1 MTLDNPNSQPTE
13 QHYFARYSQLV
24 QHRIIEGHTK
34 LFDHQRTAL
43 LKLWEKAARG
53 ELNPA
58 RRTPN
63 SGAGYILAGVGCGKT
78 VILSCLPYILGEY
91 MSGKQAIVVVDNC
104 TLRSRILQDF
114 PTDSRHCP
122 IYDQWPLYSLG
133 VLPDG
138 VPPPQI
144 AELRAEEF
152 RSYAFSLDSADILVV
167 NRQFLLN
174 LVNRGDLNPA
184 NVGLIL
190 IDEAHHASANSY
202 RSVINYF
209 SESLLCFFTGSRFRS
224 DHLPIPHIRYSSIE
238 DETESGQLVTRYTP
252 VPDFEFSVQQAWKL
266 NPTPI
271 KRLVYQEATSK
282 AFVVEEEGGQEVK
295 YSPEA
300 FFAKAES
307 DREWFRKILL
317 ADSFCLP
324 VLVKAVEVLA
334 LKRQS
339 GQPHAII
346 VRGLNIPHSHRLHQ
360 LLETFPLLMG
370 RVGLVHSDKE
380 GFDLAGRPSETYKR
394 FFSGEYIALV
404 HCGMVSE
411 GFSHAW
417 ASVSVCLG
425 VMRSLTVAEQ
435 EFGRIIR
442 RVPAADPGHFPDIA
456 HDNWGVVV
464 SHEAL
469 GIGEI
474 FQQFIDGRQTAPL
487 TGYWDGDDGEWSAPK
502 NVPKP
507 ELVRGYSAGET
518 TITLSD
524 ASTLEAGDLIVL
536 STPRIEQTNRRTEIS
551 PKFDLA
557 AELRSTG
564 HLTTDPG
571 AIDSNSEKMQAFVP
585 DAVSTN
591 GNSTKASQLALD
603 FTPMVQ
609 PEPLKSI
616 QDRACDLIA
625 ERMKELRETQ
635 VVSVRISAVLDDK
648 TVQISPAWIDLPV
661 GTDLVKKPVRRD
673 RVESK
678 ANFVSHVGLDWLVL
692 YENELI
698 KYSDYRKKAVLKS
711 KGLDIDR
718 TGQIVTDG
726 GARLS
731 DTMPAGIYELFL
743 KGLESEI
750 STAEV
755 PIPNPAVSCRP
766 DEVKKS
772 LQSEY
777 GQKVRSLVFELLR
790 EPGLIRDGGTGS
802 SLVDNPVPCLVSV
815 WHPVSIDGVEP
826 DDNNLTDY
834 QFRNNSEL
842 LHKAVFA
849 SIKQSTGKKWAE
861 HSGQE
866 EYESAYRRGVEYI
879 RSLRTEIMASGRY

>member
-1 MTLDNPNSQPTE
+1 MTLDHQNIKTPE

-24 QHRIIEGHTK
+24 QHRVIEGHTK
-34 LFDHQRTAL
+34 LFAHQRTAL

-53 ELNPA
+53 ELNPI

-78 VILSCLPYILGEY
+78 VIISCLPYILGEY
-91 MSGKQAIVVVDNC
+91 MSGKQSIVVVDNC
-104 TLRSRILQDF
+104 TLRSRIIQDF
-114 PTDSRHCP
+114 PTDSRYYP

-133 VLPDG
+133 VLPEG

-190 IDEAHHASANSY
+190 IDEAHHASASSY

-209 SESLLCFFTGSRFRS
+209 SSSLLCFFTGSRFRS
-224 DHLPIPHIRYSSIE
+224 DHLPIPHIRYKSIE
-238 DETESGQLVTRYTP
+238 DETESGHVVTRYTP
-252 VPDFEFSVQQAWKL
+252 VADFEFSVQQAWKL

-282 AFVVEEEGGQEVK
+282 AFVVEEEGLREVK

-317 ADSFCLP
+317 ADSFCRP
-324 VLVKAVEVLA
+324 VLAKAVEVLA

-339 GQPHAII
+339 GKPHAMI
-346 VRGLNIPHSHRLHQ
+346 VRSLNIPHAHRLSQ
-360 LLETFPLLMG
+360 LLETFPLLRG
-370 RVGLVHSDKE
+370 RVGLVHSERE

-394 FFSGEYIALV
+394 FFSGEYIVLV

-411 GFSHAW
+411 GFSHPY

-442 RVPAADPGHFPDIA
+442 RVPGADPGHFPDIA
-456 HDNWGVVV
+456 HENWGVVV

-469 GIGEI
+469 GIGDI
-474 FQQFIDGRQTAPL
+474 FQQFIDGMPTAPL
-487 TGYWDGDDGEWSAPK
+487 TGYWEGDDGEWSAPK

-524 ASTLEAGDLIVL
+524 ASTLSAGDLIVL
-536 STPRIEQTNRRTEIS
+536 STPRIEEPNVRTDIS

-564 HLTTDPG
+564 HLTSPDTG
-571 AIDSNSEKMQAFVP
+571 SENTNSSQMQARVP
-585 DAVSTN
+585 GGLTTN
-591 GNSTKASQLALD
+591 GTNGSQMALN
-603 FTPMVQ
+603 FSPTVQ

-635 VVSVRISAVLDDK
+635 VISVRVEAVLDDK

-673 RVESK
+673 RQESK

-692 YENELI
+692 YEGELI
-698 KYSDYRKKAVLKS
+698 KYSDYRKKAVLKT
-711 KGLDIDR
+711 KGLDINR
-718 TGQIVTDG
+718 AGQIITDG
-726 GARLS
+726 GMRLS
-731 DTMPAGIYELFL
+731 EIMPAGTYELFL

-750 STAEV
+750 VAAAV
-755 PIPNPAVSCRP
+755 AVPNPNVSCRP

-772 LQSEY
+772 WQSEY

-790 EPGLIRDGGTGS
+790 EPGLIRDSGTGC
-802 SLVDNPVPCLVSV
+802 SLVENPVLSLISV
-815 WHPVSIDGVEP
+815 WHSVPQ
-826 DDNNLTDY
+826 DDMEQDKNELGDY
-834 QFRNNSEL
+834 RFRNNSEL

-849 SIKQSTGKKWAE
+849 YIKQSTLKKWAE
-861 HSGQE
+861 HSGQQ
-866 EYESAYRRGVEYI
+866 EYELAYRYGVDYI
-879 RSLRTEIMASGRY
+879 RTLRAEIMASK

>member
-1 MTLDNPNSQPTE
+1 MALDHQNPQAPK
-13 QHYFARYSQLV
+13 QHYFALYSQLV
-24 QHRIIEGHTK
+24 QHRIIEGHTQ
-34 LFDHQRTAL
+34 LFAHQRTAL

-53 ELNPA
+53 ELDPT

-78 VILSCLPYILGEY
+78 VIISCLPYILGEY
-91 MSGKQAIVVVDNC
+91 TSGKQTIVVVDNC
-104 TLRSRILQDF
+104 TLRARIVQDF
-114 PTDSRHCP
+114 PTDSRYCP

-133 VLPDG
+133 VLPEG

-144 AELRAEEF
+144 AELRSEEF
-152 RSYAFSLDSADILVV
+152 RSYAFCLDTADILIV

-174 LVNRGDLNPA
+174 LVHRGDLNPA

-190 IDEAHHASANSY
+190 IDEAHHASASSY
-202 RSVINYF
+202 RSIINYF

-224 DHLPIPHIRYSSIE
+224 DHLPIPHIRYTSIE
-238 DETESGQLVTRYTP
+238 DETESGHVVTRYTP
-252 VPDFEFSVQQAWKL
+252 VADFEFSVQQAWKL

-271 KRLVYQEATSK
+271 KRLLYQEATSK
-282 AFVVEEEGGQEVK
+282 AFVVEEEGGREVK

-324 VLVKAVEVLA
+324 VLSKAVEVLA

-339 GQPHAII
+339 GKPHAMI
-346 VRGLNIPHSHRLHQ
+346 VRSLNIPHAHRLYQ
-360 LLETFPLLMG
+360 LLETFPLLQG
-370 RVGLVHSDKE
+370 RVGLVHSERE

-394 FFSGEYIALV
+394 FFRGEYIALV

-411 GFSHAW
+411 GFSHPYA
-417 ASVSVCLG
+417 AVSVCLG

-442 RVPAADPGHFPDIA
+442 KVPGPDPGHFPDIA
-456 HDNWGVVV
+456 HENWGVVV

-469 GIGEI
+469 GIGDI
-474 FQQFIDGRQTAPL
+474 FQQFIEGIPNAPL
-487 TGYWDGDDGEWSAPK
+487 TGYWEGDDGEWSAPK

-536 STPRIEQTNRRTEIS
+536 STPRIEAPKVRTDIS

-564 HLTTDPG
+564 HLTTLDSDSEDTNSSQVQARVPG
-571 AIDSNSEKMQAFVP
+571 AE
-585 DAVSTN
+585 STN
-591 GNSTKASQLALD
+591 GTNGSQMALN
-603 FTPMVQ
+603 FTPTVQ
-609 PEPLKSI
+609 PEPIKSI

-625 ERMKELRETQ
+625 ERIKEIRETQ
-635 VVSVRISAVLDDK
+635 VVSVRIEAVLDDK

-661 GTDLVKKPVRRD
+661 GTDLVKKPVRRE
-673 RVESK
+673 RQEPQT
-678 ANFVSHVGLDWLVL
+678 NFVSHVGLDWLVL
-692 YENELI
+692 YEGELI
-698 KYSDYRKKAVLKS
+698 KYSDYRKKAVLKT

-718 TGQIVTDG
+718 AGQIITDG
-726 GARLS
+726 GMQLS
-731 DTMPAGIYELFL
+731 EIMPAGTYELFL

-750 STAEV
+750 ATTAV
-755 PIPNPAVSCRP
+755 SVPNPEVSCRP

-790 EPGLIRDGGTGS
+790 EPGLIRDGGTGC
-802 SLVDNPVPCLVSV
+802 SLVDNPVPSIVSV
-815 WHPVSIDGVEP
+815 WQSVPLDSVEQ
-826 DDNNLTDY
+826 DDNEPGDY
-834 QFRNNSEL
+834 KFRNNSEL

-849 SIKQSTGKKWAE
+849 HIKQSTLKKWAE
-861 HSGQE
+861 HSGQQ
-866 EYESAYRRGVEYI
+866 EYELAYRRGADYI
-879 RSLRTEIMASGRY
+879 RTLRAEIMASR

>member
-1 MTLDNPNSQPTE
+1 MTLDNPKPQPTE
-13 QHYFARYSQLV
+13 QHYFSRYSQLV

-34 LFDHQRTAL
+34 LFAHQRTAL

-53 ELNPA
+53 ELDPN

-78 VILSCLPYILGEY
+78 VIISCLPYILGEY
-91 MSGKQAIVVVDNC
+91 MSGKQVIVVVDNC

-122 IYDQWPLYSLG
+122 IYDQWPIYSLG

-167 NRQFLLN
+167 NRQFLVN

-190 IDEAHHASANSY
+190 IDEAHHASASSY

-209 SESLLCFFTGSRFRS
+209 SDSLLCFFTGSRFRS

-252 VPDFEFSVQQAWKL
+252 VADFEFSLQQAWKL

-271 KRLVYQEATSK
+271 KRLVYQEAVSK
-282 AFVVEEEGGQEVK
+282 GFVVEEEGGREIE

-317 ADSFCLP
+317 ADIFCLP
-324 VLVKAVEVLA
+324 VLAKAVEVLA
-334 LKRQS
+334 LKRQ
-339 GQPHAII
+339 GGKPHAMI
-346 VRGLNIPHSHRLHQ
+346 VRGLNIPHSHRLYQ
-360 LLETFPLLMG
+360 LLSTFPLLEG
-370 RVGLVHSDKE
+370 RVGLVHSDRE

-411 GFSHAW
+411 GFSHPW

-442 RVPAADPGHFPDIA
+442 RVPGSDPGHFPDIA

-469 GIGEI
+469 GIGDI
-474 FQQFIDGRQTAPL
+474 FQQFLDGMPTAPL

-524 ASTLEAGDLIVL
+524 ASSLEAGDLIVL
-536 STPRIEQTNRRTEIS
+536 STPQIEETVVRDIS

-564 HLTTDPG
+564 HLTYEPG
-571 AIDSNSEKMQAFVP
+571 VEDSNSSQMQEFLP
-585 DAVSTN
+585 EAVIQN
-591 GNSTKASQLALD
+591 GANGSQSALS

-625 ERMKELRETQ
+625 ERMKELRNSQ
-635 VVSVRISAVLDDK
+635 VVSVRIEAVLDDK

-673 RVESK
+673 RLESK

-692 YENELI
+692 YEGELI
-698 KYSDYRKKAVLKS
+698 KYSEYRKKAVLKS

-718 TGQIVTDG
+718 AGRIVTDG
-726 GARLS
+726 GARLA
-731 DTMPAGIYELFL
+731 DVMPPGTYEFFL

-750 STAEV
+750 ATAEV
-755 PIPNPAVSCRP
+755 PIQNPTVSCRP

-772 LQSEY
+772 LQAEY

-790 EPGLIRDGGTGS
+790 EPGLIRDGGNGS
-802 SLVDNPVPCLVSV
+802 SLVAAPVPSLVSV
-815 WHPVSIDGVEP
+815 WKPVPSEGVEQ
-826 DDNNLTDY
+826 DDNEPGDY
-834 QFRNNSEL
+834 RFRNNSEL

-849 SIKQSTGKKWAE
+849 SIKQTTGKKWAE
-861 HSGQE
+861 HSGAD
-866 EYESAYRRGVEYI
+866 EYESAYRCGVEYI
-879 RSLRTEIMASGRY
+879 RSLRIEILANTSW